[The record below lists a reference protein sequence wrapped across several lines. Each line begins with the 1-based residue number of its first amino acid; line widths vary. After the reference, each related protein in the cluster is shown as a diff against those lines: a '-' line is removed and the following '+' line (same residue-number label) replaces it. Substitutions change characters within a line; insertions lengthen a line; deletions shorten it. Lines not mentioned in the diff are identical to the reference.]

1 MPGSPGEPRAPGRLM
16 FSIIFVV
23 ISVSLHDTETLSRQ
37 FLGFLVLL
45 GAALASADT
54 FAARLMRRDGRLRK
68 RVHRVREIGQPTGY
82 WGRIDLPMP
91 RRAAFPAMPRRA
103 HALVS

>member
-1 MPGSPGEPRAPGRLM
+1 MILRR
-16 FSIIFVV
+16 
-23 ISVSLHDTETLSRQ
+23 
-37 FLGFLVLL
+37 FLDSFLVLV

-68 RVHRVREIGQPTGY
+68 SVHRVREIGQPTGY
-82 WGRIDLPMP
+82 WGRIDLPTP